1 MAITY
6 TLTEIK
12 PFINSMVYSALIR
25 KVENTETETYYDKIK
40 IEAEKV
46 IYANSSYTSTDD
58 MTAFI
63 LLPYCYVV
71 QYLALPLLSE
81 ISKEMQEFINDKYDF
96 AIELL
101 HRNPKIN
108 SETGE
113 EEPLADKSSSF
124 TKQLTG
130 LYEI

>member
-25 KVENTETETYYDKIK
+25 KVENTETDTYYDKIK

-81 ISKEMQEFINDKYDF
+81 ISKEMQEFINNKYDF

-101 HRNPKIN
+101 HRYPKVN

-113 EEPLADKSSSF
+113 EEPLTDKSSSF

>member
-46 IYANSSYTSTDD
+46 IYANSSYTSNDD
-58 MTAFI
+58 LTAFI

-113 EEPLADKSSSF
+113 EEPLTDKSSSF

>member
-46 IYANSSYTSTDD
+46 IYANSSYTSDD
-58 MTAFI
+58 DISAFI
-63 LLPYCYVV
+63 LLPFSYIV
-71 QYLALPLLSE
+71 QYLTLPLLSE
-81 ISKEMQEFINDKYDF
+81 ISKEMQEFIQAKYDF
-96 AIELL
+96 AIDLIL
-101 HRNPKIN
+101 RNPKVN

-113 EEPLADKSSSF
+113 EEPITDKSSSF
-124 TKQLTG
+124 TKQFTD
-130 LYEI
+130 LYEV